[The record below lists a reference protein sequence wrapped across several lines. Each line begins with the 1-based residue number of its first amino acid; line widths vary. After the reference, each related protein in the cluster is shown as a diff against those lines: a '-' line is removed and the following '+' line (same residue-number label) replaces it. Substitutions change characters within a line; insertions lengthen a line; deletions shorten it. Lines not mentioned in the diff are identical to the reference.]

1 MGLAREA
8 YDVRQFERS
17 DRDGFA
23 SLYETVFGDART
35 DEWFDWKFR
44 ENPFAEG
51 VPITVA
57 VDPDDGVV
65 GARPMFALPMAVGR
79 SEFLALQPC
88 DAMVHPDHRRQG
100 LFTRMTE
107 RAIERY
113 DESEAALFFNFPNE
127 QSAAG
132 NRKLG
137 WRDVG
142 ALTTYYR
149 VQSPNAWIDPAID
162 GGTVATAVADV
173 AATATDVAATGY
185 LRARD
190 ALAPSVEGVDVER
203 RPEPPAELLASL
215 YRSAVPNGFH
225 AVRNEPYVRWR
236 YRNPRWSY
244 RTYVAR
250 DDADRPLAAAVVGRK
265 SDGDGAVVRLTD
277 VVPTPPD
284 DGVLTALLRAVL
296 SDSGDAD
303 AVAAPPCLPGDLLSR
318 FGFYP
323 DTEPPLSLAGSAT
336 IHVARPATVDV
347 RKSNALSS
355 QPESGPDSG
364 DADDWTL
371 FGRSVT
377 DPDNWAL
384 TFGEQD
390 TS

>member
-1 MGLAREA
+1 MGIVREG
-8 YDVRQFERS
+8 YDLRQFGPS
-17 DRDGFA
+17 DRAEFA
-23 SLYETVFGDART
+23 SLYETVFGVART
-35 DEWFDWKFR
+35 ERWFDWKFR
-44 ENPFAEG
+44 ENPFVDG

-65 GARPMFALPMAVGR
+65 GARPMFALPMATGH

-88 DAMVHPDHRRQG
+88 DAMVHPEHRRQG

-107 RAIERY
+107 HAIERY
-113 DESEAALFFNFPNE
+113 DDHEAALFFNFPNE

-142 ALTTYYR
+142 TLSTYYR
-149 VQSPNAWIDPAID
+149 VQSPRAWVNPDD
-162 GGTVATAVADV
+162 GVETV
-173 AATATDVAATGY
+173 AATAADAVATGY

-190 ALAPSVEGVDVER
+190 ALAPSVEDVTVER
-203 RPEPPAELLASL
+203 HPEPPAELLASL
-215 YRSAVPNGFH
+215 YRSAVPTGFH
-225 AVRNEPYVRWR
+225 AVRNEAYMRWR

-265 SDGDGAVVRLTD
+265 SEGGTTAVRLTD

-284 DGVLTALLRAVL
+284 EGSLAALLAAVL
-296 SDSGDAD
+296 SDAGDAD
-303 AVAAPPCLPGDLLSR
+303 AVAAPSCLPEDLLAR
-318 FGFYP
+318 FGFHA
-323 DTEPPLSLAGSAT
+323 DTTPPLSYVGAAT
-336 IHVARPATVDV
+336 IHVARPATV
-347 RKSNALSS
+347 
-355 QPESGPDSG
+355 

-377 DPDNWAL
+377 DADNWAL

>member
-1 MGLAREA
+1 MSLAREG
-8 YDVRQFERS
+8 YDVRQFEPG
-17 DRDGFA
+17 DGAAVA
-23 SLYETVFGDART
+23 SLYETVFGDERT
-35 DEWFDWKFR
+35 ERWFDWKFR
-44 ENPFAEG
+44 ENPFVDH
-51 VPITVA
+51 VPITLA

-79 SEFLALQPC
+79 TEFLALQPC

-107 RAIERY
+107 RAIDRY
-113 DESEAALFFNFPNE
+113 DDHEAALFFNFPNE

-149 VQSPNAWIDPAID
+149 VQSPRAWVDPD
-162 GGTVATAVADV
+162 GGVETV
-173 AATATDVAATGY
+173 AATAVDVVATGY

-190 ALAPSVEGVDVER
+190 ALAPSVEGVTIAR

-215 YRSAVPNGFH
+215 YRSAVPTGFH
-225 AVRNEPYVRWR
+225 SVRNEAYVRWR

-265 SDGDGAVVRLTD
+265 SAGGTTAVRLTD

-284 DGVLTALLRAVL
+284 EGSLAALLAAVL
-296 SDSGDAD
+296 SDNRDAD
-303 AVAAPPCLPGDLLSR
+303 AVAAPPCLPGELLAR
-318 FGFYP
+318 FGFHP
-323 DTEPPLSLAGSAT
+323 DTELPLSLAGSAT
-336 IHVARPATVDV
+336 IHVARPATVD
-347 RKSNALSS
+347 
-355 QPESGPDSG
+355 
-364 DADDWTL
+364 ADDWTL

-377 DPDNWAL
+377 DADNWAL